1 MSTPNAQSQAQSLNV
16 LKELLYQ
23 VKGELA
29 SLEEVYSTLL
39 VRVEGLADKAE
50 RDELSTLLRRKSFF
64 DRWHQ
69 LLDRCFE
76 TGIESGV
83 LLVDVDHFKKI
94 NDTRGHAAGDEVIR
108 RMGGLLREFEAAGA
122 VVGRYGGEEFVVAFA
137 GGEDR
142 GLRISQ
148 QIHEKASEVA
158 GVTVSMGLHCAAHG
172 ENPAIEQAD
181 AALYEAKRT
190 GRNRT
195 CIAACQR
202 KAASGE

>member
-1 MSTPNAQSQAQSLNV
+1 MNTPQSLLQAQSLNV

-29 SLEEVYSTLL
+29 SLEEVYATLL
-39 VRVEGLADKAE
+39 VRVENLTEKAE
-50 RDELSTLLRRKSFF
+50 RDELSSLLRRKSFF

-76 TGIESGV
+76 AGIESGV

-108 RMGGLLREFEAAGA
+108 RMGSLLREFEASGA
-122 VVGRYGGEEFVVAFA
+122 IVGRYGGEEFVVAFA
-137 GGEDR
+137 GGQDR
-142 GLRISQ
+142 GLRIAQ
-148 QIHEKASEVA
+148 QIHEKAGDAA
-158 GVTVSMGLHCAAHG
+158 GVTVSMGLHCASHG

-195 CIAACQR
+195 CVAACNR